1 MKRIV
6 LSLWILTLGTVCY
19 SQTFNQEI
27 TNAKGVRS
35 LTGKINFEKLNS
47 DPYNTWFTKNY
58 DAYSPNEKIISTIKD
73 SLQEYTIQIFMGTW
87 CGDSK
92 REVPR
97 FYKTLNT
104 AGFPLDRLTC
114 IAVQADREHYKQ
126 SIGGEHEGLNIHRV
140 PTFIFYKDGKEVNRI
155 VEEPIKTLEADI
167 KEIISK
173 SYVPNYSGVARVHE
187 IIAKKGVNSLSKDVQ
202 LISNLKNELSS
213 IYELNTYA
221 NVLFFDGNTIDAIEV
236 LKLNTLL
243 FPKESDAYISLA
255 NKFLITNNMSE
266 AITNY
271 ERSLEIKEDSEISKR
286 VEELKKSL

>member
-6 LSLWILTLGTVCY
+6 QSLLILTLGTVCY

-27 TNAKGVRS
+27 TNNKGVRS

-58 DAYSPNEKIISTIKD
+58 DAYNPSENTVSAIKD

-140 PTFIFYKDGKEVNRI
+140 PTFIFYKNGQEINRI
-155 VEEPIKTLEADI
+155 VEAPVKTLEEDM
-167 KEIISK
+167 KEIISEI
-173 SYVPNYSGVARVHE
+173 YVPNYSGVNKVHD
-187 IIAKKGVNSLSKDVQ
+187 IISKNGVDFLAKDTQ
-202 LISNLKNELSS
+202 LISELKDKLSS
-213 IYELNTYA
+213 MYELNTYA
-221 NVLFFDGNTIDAIEV
+221 NVLFFDGNKIDAIEV
-236 LKLNTLL
+236 LKLNTII
-243 FPKESDAYISLA
+243 FPKEANAYISLA
-255 NKFLITNNMSE
+255 NKFVITNNISE
-266 AITNY
+266 AVANY
-271 ERSLEIKEDSEISKR
+271 ERSLEIKKDSEISKKA
-286 VEELKKSL
+286 EELKRSL

>member
-1 MKRIV
+1 MP
-6 LSLWILTLGTVCY
+6 SLLILTLGTVCY

-27 TNAKGVRS
+27 TNTKGVRS

-47 DPYNTWFTKNY
+47 HPYNTWFTKNH
-58 DAYSPNEKIISTIKD
+58 DAYQPNENIVSSIKD

-104 AGFPLDRLTC
+104 ASFSLDRLTC

-140 PTFIFYKDGKEVNRI
+140 PTFIFYKNGKEINRI
-155 VEEPIKTLEADI
+155 VEAPIKTLEEDI
-167 KEIISK
+167 KEIVSGT
-173 SYVPNYSGVARVHE
+173 YVPNYSGVTKVHE
-187 IIAKKGVNSLSKDVQ
+187 IISKNGIDSLAKDPQ
-202 LISNLKNELSS
+202 LISKLKNELTNM
-213 IYELNTYA
+213 YDLNTYA
-221 NVLFFDGNTIDAIEV
+221 NVLFFNGNTIEAIEV
-236 LKLNTLL
+236 LKLNTIL

-255 NKFLITNNMSE
+255 NKLVITNNIPE
-266 AITNY
+266 AIANY
-271 ERSLEIKEDSEISKR
+271 ERSLEIKKNPEISKR